1 MCERR
6 CDEVMPPSTSPTV
19 IRFVDCLVQPWAN
32 GGGTTRVIAVY
43 PDDVKDAAF
52 DWRLSVATVNS
63 GDFSRLPGVDRVIVL
78 VDGPTMALTIDGAAH
93 ALDPLRPH
101 RFTGESVVSC
111 EVSQE
116 CLDLNVM
123 TRREVCSADVSIR
136 VGSGHVGA
144 PLDCW
149 TLIVS
154 LAGSVTVRPVGRPGE
169 SLQLFDT
176 VQLSSAAEVSA
187 GQGGRVAVVRVKY
200 AVGRAPR

>member
-1 MCERR
+1 
-6 CDEVMPPSTSPTV
+6 MPPSTFPTV
-19 IRFVDCLVQPWAN
+19 IRFADCPVQPWVN
-32 GGGTTRVIAVY
+32 GGGTTRVIAVH
-43 PDDVKDAAF
+43 PDDGKDVAF
-52 DWRLSVATVNS
+52 DWRLSVATVDS

-93 ALDPLRPH
+93 ALDPFRPK

-111 EVSQE
+111 EVSRE

-149 TLIVS
+149 TFIVS
-154 LAGSVTVRPVGRPGE
+154 VAGAVTVRPAGGGAE
-169 SLQLFDT
+169 SLQRFDT
-176 VQLSSAAEVSA
+176 VQLSSAAEVSV
-187 GQGGRVAVVRVKY
+187 GPGGRVAVVRVKY
-200 AVGRAPR
+200 ATGRPPR

>member
-1 MCERR
+1 
-6 CDEVMPPSTSPTV
+6 MPPSTSPTV
-19 IRFVDCLVQPWAN
+19 IRFADCPVQPWAN

-93 ALDPLRPH
+93 ALDPLRPR

-123 TRREVCSADVSIR
+123 TRREVQPRPGVEDL
-136 VGSGHVGA
+136 VGSCVLVPLSGSSGA
-144 PLDCW
+144 VRSQPPVQGVNPGTCW
-149 TLIVS
+149 
-154 LAGSVTVRPVGRPGE
+154 
-169 SLQLFDT
+169 
-176 VQLSSAAEVSA
+176 
-187 GQGGRVAVVRVKY
+187 
-200 AVGRAPR
+200 